1 MFRKDLDPESDQDH
15 AAQHFRNPP
24 VTVARARADL
34 FERALQLEGRSRER
48 LCAVGVA
55 YQLWASRYPDDI
67 RVTQILKSRSV
78 AAKVRPELRA
88 RLEDAEARCC
98 SVLVQITDEAIE
110 AGDLVLPAGTTSG
123 QLVFGLWALC
133 WGGWTLALGDFD
145 LERLDVQEPGPHVDR
160 HAQILLD
167 GHGFQPLSGE
177 WDYDTTLDQ
186 IRRELFSD
194 LIPAS

>member
-1 MFRKDLDPESDQDH
+1 M
-15 AAQHFRNPP
+15 
-24 VTVARARADL
+24 
-34 FERALQLEGRSRER
+34 EGRSRER